1 MHQSSC
7 TLPLG
12 GLVNHSVH
20 SFIKGCLTLK
30 LSGSSNTVTCLS
42 PDFAASLA
50 PSSDAILGS
59 LFSSLGEIG
68 IVSRGTCELGLS
80 EVGAVSD
87 AVITR
92 RERMQE
98 ARKEGGIDP
107 TEGSTPPAQ
116 WNNRRL
122 RLCNLSFKMTTAS
135 MCVESKSYTG
145 QRKWSKTRSNNR
157 CLDMNRDCH
166 F

>member
-1 MHQSSC
+1 M
-7 TLPLG
+7 
-12 GLVNHSVH
+12 NHSVH

-59 LFSSLGEIG
+59 LFSSLGEMG

-92 RERMQE
+92 WERMRE

-107 TEGSTPPAQ
+107 TEEDSSPSAQ
-116 WNNRRL
+116 WNYRRL
-122 RLCNLSFKMTTAS
+122 RLGNLFFPDLYR
-135 MCVESKSYTG
+135 ESVG
-145 QRKWSKTRSNNR
+145 
-157 CLDMNRDCH
+157 
-166 F
+166 